1 VARASKPLTE
11 GRSAVCARLL
21 CLWAWVFVDV
31 SWAEAIVVMPN
42 RPRAAADTIAIHA
55 FLIVRF
61 SERRKIAVRKETSKR
76 GGLFPIQAN
85 IFESIFRCR
94 RLHKARNSNNLTKLL
109 NS

>member
-1 VARASKPLTE
+1 
-11 GRSAVCARLL
+11 
-21 CLWAWVFVDV
+21 LWAWVFVDV

-61 SERRKIAVRKETSKR
+61 SERRKIAVKRETSKR
-76 GGLFPIQAN
+76 SNLFPALAK

-94 RLHKARNSNNLTKLL
+94 PLHKARNSNNFTKPL

>member
-11 GRSAVCARLL
+11 GSSAVCARLL
-21 CLWAWVFVDV
+21 YLWAWVFVDV

-61 SERRKIAVRKETSKR
+61 SERRKSPLEGRPAREAAYSQYWQKLSNQSFGVGRFIKR
-76 GGLFPIQAN
+76 EIPI
-85 IFESIFRCR
+85 ISR
-94 RLHKARNSNNLTKLL
+94 S
-109 NS
+109 S